1 MRKRA
6 AFNRSPL
13 QFGGK
18 MENLYLIVG
27 RSAAGKDTVTN
38 LVAKKTGLLKVVSC
52 TDAKIRS
59 DQRNGRE
66 HWFLT
71 PAEMDHLLESEQI
84 LAYTK
89 IGDHRYCVPS
99 RYVGGKTRL
108 YIIDPEG
115 VQSLSSDRFR
125 LVPFYISVP
134 EEIRKKRALARK
146 GFDMEKRLAAEDAE
160 FSVHERKGAYIEIDN
175 SREDPNI
182 AAEKIADTIHLI
194 ERGERL
200 FTKRGES
207 VISDYL
213 ETLRVK
219 RDEILAARENTADG
233 SPVPPEDNILSGI
246 TLRPGIDGRWL
257 NGHSLALAAGRR
269 ITDETSLPTKG
280 DILSGITL
288 YPDIDGKR
296 INCWEITG
304 YNGLTPL
311 RLTQGVDYV

>member
-1 MRKRA
+1 
-6 AFNRSPL
+6 
-13 QFGGK
+13 

-125 LVPFYISVP
+125 LVPFYIHVP
-134 EEIRKKRALARK
+134 EEIRRKR
-146 GFDMEKRLAAEDAE
+146 GMERQNFNMDERLAAEDAE
-160 FSVHERKGAYIEIDN
+160 FSAFEKEGAYIEIDHSAN
-175 SREDPNI
+175 DPNI
-182 AAEKIADTIHLI
+182 AADKIADVISRL
-194 ERGERL
+194 ERGEKPS
-200 FTKRGES
+200 TKREDS
-207 VISDYL
+207 VI
-213 ETLRVK
+213 
-219 RDEILAARENTADG
+219 
-233 SPVPPEDNILSGI
+233 
-246 TLRPGIDGRWL
+246 W
-257 NGHSLALAAGRR
+257 
-269 ITDETSLPTKG
+269 
-280 DILSGITL
+280 
-288 YPDIDGKR
+288 
-296 INCWEITG
+296 
-304 YNGLTPL
+304 
-311 RLTQGVDYV
+311 

>member
-6 AFNRSPL
+6 AFYRGPL

-125 LVPFYISVP
+125 LVPFYIHVP
-134 EEIRKKRALARK
+134 EEIRRKR
-146 GFDMEKRLAAEDAE
+146 GMERQNFNMDERLAAEDAE
-160 FSVHERKGAYIEIDN
+160 FSAFEKEGAYIEIDN
-175 SREDPNI
+175 SANDPNI
-182 AAEKIADTIHLI
+182 AADKIVDIISRI
-194 ERGERL
+194 ERGEKPS
-200 FTKRGES
+200 TKREDS
-207 VISDYL
+207 VI
-213 ETLRVK
+213 
-219 RDEILAARENTADG
+219 
-233 SPVPPEDNILSGI
+233 
-246 TLRPGIDGRWL
+246 W
-257 NGHSLALAAGRR
+257 
-269 ITDETSLPTKG
+269 
-280 DILSGITL
+280 
-288 YPDIDGKR
+288 
-296 INCWEITG
+296 
-304 YNGLTPL
+304 
-311 RLTQGVDYV
+311 

>member
-1 MRKRA
+1 MKKKA
-6 AFNRSPL
+6 AFYRSPL

-71 PAEMDHLLESEQI
+71 PAEMDRPLESEQI

-108 YIIDPEG
+108 YIIDPDG
-115 VQSLSSDRFR
+115 VRSLSSKKFR

-134 EEIRKKRALARK
+134 DEVRKKRGMARK

-160 FSVHERKGAYIEIDN
+160 FSAFEKEGAYIEIDN
-175 SREDPNI
+175 SANDPNI
-182 AAEKIADTIHLI
+182 AADKIVDIISRI
-194 ERGERL
+194 ERGERPL
-200 FTKRGES
+200 TKCGDS
-207 VISDYL
+207 VL
-213 ETLRVK
+213 
-219 RDEILAARENTADG
+219 
-233 SPVPPEDNILSGI
+233 
-246 TLRPGIDGRWL
+246 
-257 NGHSLALAAGRR
+257 
-269 ITDETSLPTKG
+269 
-280 DILSGITL
+280 
-288 YPDIDGKR
+288 
-296 INCWEITG
+296 
-304 YNGLTPL
+304 
-311 RLTQGVDYV
+311 

>member
-1 MRKRA
+1 
-6 AFNRSPL
+6 
-13 QFGGK
+13 

-59 DQRNGRE
+59 DQRNGR
-66 HWFLT
+66 
-71 PAEMDHLLESEQI
+71 D
-84 LAYTK
+84 
-89 IGDHRYCVPS
+89 CVPS

>member
-1 MRKRA
+1 
-6 AFNRSPL
+6 
-13 QFGGK
+13 

-125 LVPFYISVP
+125 LVPFYIHVP
-134 EEIRKKRALARK
+134 EEIRRKR
-146 GFDMEKRLAAEDAE
+146 GMERQNFNMDERLAAEDAE
-160 FSVHERKGAYIEIDN
+160 FSAFEKEGAYIEIDN
-175 SREDPNI
+175 SANDPNI
-182 AAEKIADTIHLI
+182 AADKIADVISRI
-194 ERGERL
+194 ERGEKPS
-200 FTKRGES
+200 TKREDS
-207 VISDYL
+207 VI
-213 ETLRVK
+213 
-219 RDEILAARENTADG
+219 
-233 SPVPPEDNILSGI
+233 
-246 TLRPGIDGRWL
+246 W
-257 NGHSLALAAGRR
+257 
-269 ITDETSLPTKG
+269 
-280 DILSGITL
+280 
-288 YPDIDGKR
+288 
-296 INCWEITG
+296 
-304 YNGLTPL
+304 
-311 RLTQGVDYV
+311 